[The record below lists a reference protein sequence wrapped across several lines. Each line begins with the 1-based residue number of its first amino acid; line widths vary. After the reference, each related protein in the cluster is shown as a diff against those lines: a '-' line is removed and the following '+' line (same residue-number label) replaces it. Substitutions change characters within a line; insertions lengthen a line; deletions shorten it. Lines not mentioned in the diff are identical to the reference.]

1 MKKII
6 TALFCSLLISNLAA
20 ARNDL
25 LTYDFNEAVEYG
37 YQEGILDPS
46 IKYYL
51 AGQDHDKV
59 NQSHGVFK
67 SNKKTNSVGKSD
79 KKACDWVLLGALKA
93 FQQRAKSL
101 GANAV
106 INIKSNYKNNE
117 FVSAQVY
124 QCGAGN
130 ILTGVALKGEVVEL

>member
-1 MKKII
+1 MKKMIMG
-6 TALFCSLLISNLAA
+6 LICLVAFSNSAI

-25 LTYDFNEAVEYG
+25 LTYQFSAAVEYG

-51 AGQDHDKV
+51 AGQDHEKV
-59 NQSHGVFK
+59 KQSHGVFK
-67 SNKKTNSVGKSD
+67 SNKKTNSVGKDD
-79 KKACDWVLLGALKA
+79 KKACDWVLLSTLKS
-93 FQQRAKSL
+93 FQERAKSL

-106 INIKSNYKNNE
+106 INIKSNYKNRE
-117 FVSAQVY
+117 FVSNEVY

-130 ILTGVALKGEVVEL
+130 ILTGVALKGEVVAL